1 MAVGV
6 KRPSFGTSGKIMR
19 AVVNMYRLEIPDGTI
34 YHYDGEYFVS
44 MHILSGANKY
54 SSWYVGVIQAPRVG
68 AYFL

>member
-1 MAVGV
+1 
-6 KRPSFGTSGKIMR
+6 MR

-44 MHILSGANKY
+44 MHILCGANKY